1 MYFEK
6 GVYMRKTTIVDLVT
20 AVVPH
25 TCACGT
31 LLKAYWKK
39 QLNEKMEIALSEIR
53 QGTLDKINTDDRI
66 SVAYRISRSISE
78 GVANHNFRLICRLL
92 QGLSD
97 NNKLTAKTFARF
109 ASILDTLTEDE
120 LKVIA
125 YDIWMYKN
133 PNPNISKETRTKME
147 KGPTIITWE
156 ESNEYKDWKQKASE
170 FVNSLNLPINTDSIF
185 DRLVSGGKYIV
196 KGENPFSTIH
206 YSLLRTGLYSL
217 NILTKQQNEAGD
229 GKGCP
234 IFEFSPLMMELM
246 EYVDFYLESEQ

>member
-1 MYFEK
+1 
-6 GVYMRKTTIVDLVT
+6 MRKATIVDLVT
-20 AVVPH
+20 SVVPH
-25 TCACGT
+25 TSACGT

-39 QLNEKMEIALSEIR
+39 QLDEKTEIVLAEIR
-53 QGTLDKINTDDRI
+53 QGALDKVNTDDKI
-66 SVAYRISRSISE
+66 SIAYRISRSISE
-78 GVANHNFRLICRLL
+78 GIANHNFRLICRLL
-92 QGLSD
+92 QGLSN

-133 PNPNISKETRTKME
+133 PKPKISTETRTKTG
-147 KGPTIITWE
+147 KGPIFITWK
-156 ESNEYKDWKQKASE
+156 ESDEYKDWKSKASE
-170 FVNSLNLPINTDSIF
+170 FVNSLNIPININDIF

-196 KGENPFSTIH
+196 KGKNPFSTIH

-217 NILTKQQNEAGD
+217 DILTKQQNEAGD

-234 IFEFSPLMMELM
+234 VFDFSPLMMELM
-246 EYVDFYLESEQ
+246 EYVDFYLESES

>member
-1 MYFEK
+1 MNKE
-6 GVYMRKTTIVDLVT
+6 TIVDLITSIVPYSGT
-20 AVVPH
+20 AGVI
-25 TCACGT
+25 
-31 LLKAYWKK
+31 LKNYWQK
-39 QLNEKMEIALSEIR
+39 QLNEKIEILLSEIR
-53 QGTLDKINTDDRI
+53 QGSLDKINIDDQI
-66 SVAYRISRSISE
+66 SISYRISRSISE

-133 PNPNISKETRTKME
+133 PKPKISKETRTKME
-147 KGPTIITWE
+147 KGPTLIKWE
-156 ESNEYKDWKQKASE
+156 ESDEYKNWKQKASD
-170 FVNSLNLPINTDSIF
+170 FVNSLNIPINTDSTF

-217 NILTKQQNEAGD
+217 NILTKQQNDAGD
-229 GKGCP
+229 GKGYP
-234 IFEFSPLMMELM
+234 IFDFSPLMTELM
-246 EYVDFYLESEQ
+246 EYVDFYLNYDNL